1 MKYNKIATVI
11 LTIAMAFVSFGIA
24 PSTYAET
31 SPVQQA
37 GDFYEDYPQARNHI
51 LGAAGF
57 FHIFGRD
64 ITSNSHTNGNIA
76 AINFGGQGDI
86 GTKQYAAT
94 GNVDVS
100 YIRSYTHLQS
110 GSFPN
115 KGMNKFV
122 VGSGMNVDL
131 SNPNQPRI
139 NGGTLDNLSATSI
152 YQDPADHYYIDIDA
166 ELNKLATTSSTL
178 SQEVADL
185 VITNDSFPDRNNRV
199 IDVTDIDKDQIF
211 VNVDGSVL
219 DIETP
224 IIVKGLEKNEGS
236 EFKQVFITV
245 DYSGAQSATIQSTV
259 MLEYADGS
267 RRGNKETTDF
277 ADSTLLWNFTTNGTP
292 MERTITFRGTWIGSI
307 LAPKAHVVNEKNI
320 DGTIIVDTF
329 TSSGETHRWDFQD
342 PEPLMIR
349 LRKVDAN
356 DSARALKGAVFK
368 LVNESGK
375 VLYDHLTTD
384 ILGEIKVSIPK
395 AGRYCFIE
403 TQAPDGYTL
412 DTREKCI
419 TITESMMSKAEVL
432 FEVTNT
438 KIPDM
443 PNSLLLRLRKMDAAD
458 SSKVLAGAEFKL
470 VDENDSIIAE
480 NLTTDTLGELTASVT
495 NPGTYCF
502 IETKAP
508 DGYTLDATP
517 KCVTVTE
524 AMLNQPEVLI
534 EMTNVKTPDKPEP
547 LNLRLRKIDSKDSNK
562 VLEGAEFKL
571 IFETGEV
578 LYDKLTTNALGE
590 INVSI
595 PTTGTYCFIETK
607 APEGYTLDATEHCVA
622 VTESMMTQSEVL
634 ISVTNVRIPE
644 KPTPEKPTPEKPT
657 PEKPTPV
664 KPVDPENK
672 VLPKTGQSDDLVR
685 WGLIISAIG
694 IVIGGIVVYTK
705 KRNDD

>member
-1 MKYNKIATVI
+1 MKYNKIATII

-37 GDFYEDYPQARNHI
+37 GDFYEDYPEARNHI

-94 GNVDVS
+94 DNVDVS
-100 YIRSYTHLQS
+100 YIRSYTHIQS

-122 VGSGMNVDL
+122 VGSGINVDL
-131 SNPNQPRI
+131 SNANQPRI
-139 NGGTLDNLSATSI
+139 NGGTLDNLSATAI

-185 VITNDSFPDRNNRV
+185 EITNDSFPDRNTRV

-211 VNVDGSVL
+211 VKVDGNVL
-219 DIETP
+219 GIETP
-224 IIVKGLEKNEGS
+224 IVVKGLEKNEDG

-245 DYSGAQSATIQSTV
+245 DYSDAQSATIQSTV

-292 MERTITFRGTWIGSI
+292 MQGTITFRGTWIGSI

-356 DSARALKGAVFK
+356 DSARVLKGAIFK

-384 ILGEIKVSIPK
+384 MLGEINVSIPK
-395 AGRYCFIE
+395 AGTYCFIE

-419 TITESMMSKAEVL
+419 TITESMMFKTEVL

-443 PNSLLLRLRKMDAAD
+443 PNSLLLRLRKMDASD
-458 SSKVLAGAEFKL
+458 SGKVLAGAEFKL
-470 VDENDSIIAE
+470 VVEHDLVIAE
-480 NLTTDTLGELTASVT
+480 NLITNRLGEVTAAVT
-495 NPGTYCF
+495 SPGTYCF

-508 DGYTLDATP
+508 EGYTLDATP

-524 AMLNQPEVLI
+524 TMLYRPEVLI
-534 EMTNVKTPDKPEP
+534 EMTNVKIPDKPEA
-547 LNLRLRKIDSKDSNK
+547 LNLRLRKIDSKDSRK

-571 IFETGEV
+571 TFETGEV

-590 INVSI
+590 INISI
-595 PTTGTYCFIETK
+595 PKIGTYCFVETK
-607 APEGYTLDATEHCVA
+607 APEGYTLDATEHCVT
-622 VTESMMTQSEVL
+622 VTESMMTQPEVL

-644 KPTPEKPTPEKPT
+644 KPKPEKPT

-664 KPVDPENK
+664 KPDDPENK
-672 VLPKTGQSDDLVR
+672 GLPKTGQSDVLIR
-685 WGLIISAIG
+685 WGLIISALG
-694 IVIGGIVVYTK
+694 IVMGGIVVYIK
-705 KRNDD
+705 KRNDDQ

>member
-1 MKYNKIATVI
+1 M
-11 LTIAMAFVSFGIA
+11 
-24 PSTYAET
+24 
-31 SPVQQA
+31 
-37 GDFYEDYPQARNHI
+37 
-51 LGAAGF
+51 
-57 FHIFGRD
+57 
-64 ITSNSHTNGNIA
+64 
-76 AINFGGQGDI
+76 NFGGQGDI
-86 GTKQYAAT
+86 GTKQYAPT

-152 YQDPADHYYIDIDA
+152 YQDAADHYYIDIDA

-211 VNVDGSVL
+211 VKVDGSVL

-292 MERTITFRGTWIGSI
+292 MEGTITFGGTWIGSI

-329 TSSGETHRWDFQD
+329 TSSRETHRWDFQD

-403 TQAPDGYTL
+403 TQAPMDILWTH
-412 DTREKCI
+412 EK
-419 TITESMMSKAEVL
+419 
-432 FEVTNT
+432 
-438 KIPDM
+438 
-443 PNSLLLRLRKMDAAD
+443 
-458 SSKVLAGAEFKL
+458 
-470 VDENDSIIAE
+470 
-480 NLTTDTLGELTASVT
+480 
-495 NPGTYCF
+495 
-502 IETKAP
+502 
-508 DGYTLDATP
+508 
-517 KCVTVTE
+517 
-524 AMLNQPEVLI
+524 
-534 EMTNVKTPDKPEP
+534 NV
-547 LNLRLRKIDSKDSNK
+547 
-562 VLEGAEFKL
+562 
-571 IFETGEV
+571 
-578 LYDKLTTNALGE
+578 
-590 INVSI
+590 
-595 PTTGTYCFIETK
+595 
-607 APEGYTLDATEHCVA
+607 
-622 VTESMMTQSEVL
+622 
-634 ISVTNVRIPE
+634 
-644 KPTPEKPTPEKPT
+644 
-657 PEKPTPV
+657 
-664 KPVDPENK
+664 
-672 VLPKTGQSDDLVR
+672 
-685 WGLIISAIG
+685 
-694 IVIGGIVVYTK
+694 
-705 KRNDD
+705 